1 MSTPAA
7 TASRIRVAF
16 VPASLLA
23 LVVAGAFF
31 AQLNW
36 ATTLWPWPAAP
47 LSYVFIG
54 SILAA
59 IAIPMLWIAVSGETA
74 AIQAGAIDLTVMYG
88 GMFVYV
94 LTLLGDPGEP
104 QLWPY
109 AIVFGIACAGSAAAF
124 ALSRGIAWR
133 DERAMPAPVRGSFAA
148 FAAILIGVGIALLFH
163 ADIFPWRLGKESSVM
178 FGLVYLG
185 AAVYFIHG
193 VLVPRWSNAAGQL
206 AGFLAYDVIL
216 LAPFLAHFSVVHGG
230 ALTSL
235 IIYVAFLVYSGALG
249 AYYLFVA
256 ESTRLGTGRT

>member
-109 AIVFGIACAGSAAAF
+109 ASGRC
-124 ALSRGIAWR
+124 RR
-133 DERAMPAPVRGSFAA
+133 R
-148 FAAILIGVGIALLFH
+148 
-163 ADIFPWRLGKESSVM
+163 
-178 FGLVYLG
+178 
-185 AAVYFIHG
+185 
-193 VLVPRWSNAAGQL
+193 
-206 AGFLAYDVIL
+206 
-216 LAPFLAHFSVVHGG
+216 
-230 ALTSL
+230 
-235 IIYVAFLVYSGALG
+235 SGAR
-249 AYYLFVA
+249 
-256 ESTRLGTGRT
+256 SPRSRRS